1 MKLVKLMKVMKVM
14 NVMKKSPML
23 AIVVGLGVLAVA
35 VAPSVYGQK
44 QPETR
49 VRALSVLDGRGG
61 RIGVSA
67 RDLDKPEADREK
79 VQGGV
84 VIDDV
89 QPDSP
94 AEKAG
99 LKRADVIVEFDGEH
113 VRSARQF
120 SRLVQE
126 TAPGR
131 AVKAT
136 IVRDGRRSDVQIT
149 PSDGRD
155 ADTSLGGADRL
166 RGQLGDLGGLG
177 DFNYFRDLGRD
188 WGHLGDQLPFN
199 FNFDVDVLGQMS
211 PRGRLG
217 VTVDELTNQLGTYFG
232 AKEGVLV
239 ASVAEASAGDKAGLK
254 AGDVITSVNGQHV
267 RSRQDLAQALRDVK
281 DDGEVTIGIVRDK
294 KESSVKVK
302 LEAPRTGRIYY
313 RTRPA

>member
-1 MKLVKLMKVMKVM
+1 MNLMRLTTVLNRPKMSKTSRM
-14 NVMKKSPML
+14 SSIL
-23 AIVVGLGVLAVA
+23 AAAAALTVLAVA
-35 VAPSVYGQK
+35 AAPSLHGQNR
-44 QPETR
+44 PDTR
-49 VRALSVLDGRGG
+49 TRALSVLDGRGG

-67 RDLDKPEADREK
+67 RDLDAPEADRQK

-149 PSDGRD
+149 PSDGREVD
-155 ADTSLGGADRL
+155 VFMGGAADRL
-166 RGQLGDLGGLG
+166 RGQLGDLG
-177 DFNYFRDLGRD
+177 DFNYFRDF
-188 WGHLGDQLPFN
+188 GHLGDQLPFN
-199 FNFDVDVLGQMS
+199 FNFDFDLPGQMS
-211 PRGRLG
+211 SRGRLG

-239 ASVAEASAGDKAGLK
+239 ASVAEDSAGDKAGLK
-254 AGDVITSVNGQHV
+254 AGDVITSVNGQRV
-267 RSRQDLAQALRDVK
+267 RSGQDLSQALRDIK
-281 DDGEVTIGIVRDK
+281 DEGEVTIGIVRDK
-294 KESSVKVK
+294 KESSVKAK
-302 LEAPRTGRIYY
+302 LEAPRAGRTS

>member
-1 MKLVKLMKVMKVM
+1 MNLITPMKMSMKMMKL
-14 NVMKKSPML
+14 SSIL
-23 AIVVGLGVLAVA
+23 AAVAGLAVLAVA
-35 VAPSVYGQK
+35 AAPSVYGQNRS
-44 QPETR
+44 ETR
-49 VRALSVLDGRGG
+49 TRALSVLDGRGG

-67 RDLDKPEADREK
+67 RDLDAPEAERQK

-84 VIDDV
+84 LIDDV

-126 TAPGR
+126 TAPGQV
-131 AVKAT
+131 VKAT

-149 PSDGRD
+149 PSDGRE
-155 ADTSLGGADRL
+155 ADSFMGGAADRL
-166 RGQLGDLGGLG
+166 RWQLGDPG
-177 DFNYFRDLGRD
+177 DFNYFRDF
-188 WGHLGDQLPFN
+188 GHLGDQLPFN
-199 FNFDVDVLGQMS
+199 FNFDFDVPGLMS
-211 PRGRLG
+211 SRSRLG

-239 ASVAEASAGDKAGLK
+239 AAVAEGSAGDKAGLK
-254 AGDVITSVNGQHV
+254 AGDVITSVNGQRI
-267 RSRQDLAQALRDVK
+267 RSRQDLSQALRDVK

-294 KESSVKVK
+294 NETSLKVK
-302 LEAPRTGRIYY
+302 TAKIESPRAGRMF

>member
-1 MKLVKLMKVMKVM
+1 MKMTKVMKM
-14 NVMKKSPML
+14 SSIL
-23 AIVVGLGVLAVA
+23 AAVAGLGVLAVA
-35 VAPSVYGQK
+35 AAPSVYGQNRS
-44 QPETR
+44 ETR
-49 VRALSVLDGRGG
+49 TRSLSVLDGRGG

-67 RDLDKPEADREK
+67 RDLDAPEADRQK
-79 VQGGV
+79 VPGGV
-84 VIDDV
+84 LIDDV

-136 IVRDGRRSDVQIT
+136 IVRNGRRSDVQIT
-149 PSDGRD
+149 PSDGRE
-155 ADTSLGGADRL
+155 ADRFMGGEVDRL
-166 RGQLGDLGGLG
+166 RGQLGDLGA
-177 DFNYFRDLGRD
+177 FNYFRDF
-188 WGHLGDQLPFN
+188 GHLGDQLPFN
-199 FNFDVDVLGQMS
+199 FNFDFDLPGQMS
-211 PRGRLG
+211 SRSRLG

-239 ASVAEASAGDKAGLK
+239 AVVEEGSAGDKAGLK
-254 AGDVITSVNGQHV
+254 AGDVITSVNGQRI
-267 RSRQDLAQALRDVK
+267 RSRQDLSQALRDVK

-294 KESSVKVK
+294 NEISVKAK
-302 LEAPRTGRIYY
+302 LEAPRAGRMFW
-313 RTRPA
+313 TRPA

>member
-1 MKLVKLMKVMKVM
+1 MKLMRLLKTLSVPAAMAG
-14 NVMKKSPML
+14 L
-23 AIVVGLGVLAVA
+23 AVLAVA
-35 VAPSVYGQK
+35 AAPSVYGQNR
-44 QPETR
+44 PESRAR
-49 VRALSVLDGRGG
+49 VLSVLDGRGG

-67 RDLDKPEADREK
+67 RDLDAAEADRQK

-84 VIDDV
+84 LIDDV

-99 LKRADVIVEFDGEH
+99 LKRSDIIVEFDGEH

-136 IVRDGRRSDVQIT
+136 ILRDGRRSDVQVT
-149 PSDGRD
+149 VSDGRMTD
-155 ADTSLGGADRL
+155 VFMGGGADRL
-166 RGQLGDLGGLG
+166 REQLMDEAPDRLREHFGDLGSLG
-177 DFNYFRDLGRD
+177 DWGRF
-188 WGHLGDQLPFN
+188 GPNLPFN
-199 FNFDVDVLGQMS
+199 FNFDFDLPGQMS
-211 PRGRLG
+211 SRGRLG

-232 AKEGVLV
+232 AQEGVLV
-239 ASVAEASAGDKAGLK
+239 AAVAEGSAGDKAGLK
-254 AGDVITSVNGQHV
+254 AGDVITSVNGQRV
-267 RSRQDLAQALRDVK
+267 RSRQDLSQALRDVK

-294 KESSVKVK
+294 KESSVKAK
-302 LEAPRTGRIYY
+302 LEARAGRTS